1 MKVRLIM
8 KEIIIELLEEFH
20 EFFDPECEYGIGYL
34 DALTEVCQKAN
45 IPHERLIDDL
55 IIE

>member
-1 MKVRLIM
+1 MKNSL
-8 KEIIIELLEEFH
+8 KEIIVKLLEEFH

-34 DALTEVCQKAN
+34 DALTEVCQKAD
-45 IPHERLIDDL
+45 IPHERLVDNL